1 MADASLLIEINA
13 KTGEASVAVKTLEA
27 MARAS
32 DGSIKSLERLSAAM
46 AKAEGYAAGFNQNLF
61 RNQLAL
67 EKVALATARRTEAEA
82 RGVIATEKAK
92 NAAAWAAAEL
102 ANLIAKTDRLVLGNN
117 KLSDSHEK
125 VAQTTK
131 NSKKDWT
138 DLFSSLLN
146 ARTGMDGLLGGML
159 RLGTGAYL
167 MVRGMQTLLNLVKA
181 VPEALLTAAG
191 SAEKTQ
197 IALVALTG
205 SVESGTLAYSQ
216 LLKLSRESGISG
228 DAAKDTIVRMRGFG
242 VATNELIPLMQKMT
256 IATRGDSDAMQ
267 RLGLVYGQVTQQG
280 RTFGDDLRQIY
291 NTGVPLAGA
300 IAKVLD
306 IPVSRLREA
315 GKEGKITAAV
325 LDEALTK
332 LTEQGSLLGN
342 AWEEGMN
349 SAISKTNQLKES
361 WSQLLATTGSGVLE
375 FYKPA
380 IEFTKK
386 ALNDLNDAM
395 QFEKFRT
402 NLREGLGLK
411 GIDIDS
417 ALRGGAAAQ
426 STAILN
432 SQAATGSSQ
441 IYASRM
447 ASDTINANQQLLEA
461 VQQNQKTADSLAAIA
476 ERQRLLGLGAATP
489 ALMADEAM
497 AAIRAREKELK
508 DPKQRLLEGLRDDKE
523 VAKAM
528 VEAITKLIDE
538 ETARAAAS
546 FAGAIVPKK
555 GIVGKGEGFTGVQDP
570 RLKPQFDLLNYY
582 TDIADATKGTK
593 PPKTPGE
600 LFNELL
606 LKYQQAIAGEFANL
620 ELDSA
625 YDDKMFEMYRTFID
639 SIEDLILSSGADDSV
654 RSWWEKAA
662 VAAAEN
668 LNAPMLGIPK
678 AVNPNPNIV
687 PPGRNPWELI
697 PALPE
702 GESWW
707 AEEEAQ
713 RLAEMYQAVEN
724 LKGALGDLTANAG
737 LDALFAM
744 GELFVNGAAGADDF
758 AAAIGNIGLSL
769 LKQLPQM
776 FLAAGLNILIN
787 DSKDARG
794 WGLIAMAAG
803 TSVVSGI
810 ASANADRGE
819 KAATSGSGVIANSL
833 GNIYGSSGLISAFA
847 SGGIV
852 SSPTLFNHAG
862 GFGVMGEKGPEAI
875 MPVTRTASGKL
886 GVSAVGGSTS
896 IVVID
901 QSTRVNGVSATTEET
916 TNSSGGKQIR
926 VVLRDTVRSMIANGE
941 LDTQLKTRGV
951 PGFGGV
957 RRS

>member
-1 MADASLLIEINA
+1 MADASLLIQVDA
-13 KTGEASVAVKTLEA
+13 DARKVKVLNDEL
-27 MARAS
+27 
-32 DGSIKSLERLSAAM
+32 DKLKGK
-46 AKAEGYAAGFNQNLF
+46 AAGTVAESVRLTNALTSAT
-61 RNQLAL
+61 LAAEKL
-67 EKVALATARRTEAEA
+67 KTSFMQTSLAEDKDAASKEKVKESATRAKIAEAELTNTLNKGKDA
-82 RGVIATEKAK
+82 AEKHTMVMQKMAGATEKA
-92 NAAAWAAAEL
+92 
-102 ANLIAKTDRLVLGNN
+102 
-117 KLSDSHEK
+117 
-125 VAQTTK
+125 AQTTK

-146 ARTGMDGLLGGML
+146 ARTGMDGLVGGML

-315 GKEGKITAAV
+315 GKEGRITAAV
-325 LDEALTK
+325 LDEALTE
-332 LTEQGSLLGN
+332 LTKQGSLLGN

-361 WSQLLATTGSGVLE
+361 WSQLLATTGSGILE

-380 IEFTKK
+380 IEFFKK
-386 ALNDLNDAM
+386 SVVDINDAM

-402 NLREGLGLK
+402 NLREGKGLM

-426 STAILN
+426 ASAILN
-432 SQAATGSSQ
+432 SQIPKTGVAQ
-441 IYASRM
+441 IGAER
-447 ASDTINANQQLLEA
+447 AVSDTINANQQLLEA
-461 VQQNQKTADSLAAIA
+461 IRQNQKTADGLAALA
-476 ERQRLLGLGAATP
+476 DRQRLLGLGAATP
-489 ALMADEAM
+489 QVMADEAM
-497 AAIRAREKELK
+497 AAIREREKELK
-508 DPKQRLLEGLRDDKE
+508 DPKQRLLEGLGDEKE

-528 VEAITKLIDE
+528 VTAIIKLIE
-538 ETARAAAS
+538 EEVARNPAS
-546 FAGAIVPKK
+546 FAGAVGPT
-555 GIVGKGEGFTGVQDP
+555 GVFGKGAGFTGVQDP
-570 RLKPQFDLLNYY
+570 RLKPQFDLLKFY
-582 TDIADATKGTK
+582 TDIADSTKGPK
-593 PPKTPGE
+593 PPKTPQQ
-600 LFNELL
+600 LFDELL
-606 LKYQQAIAGEFANL
+606 LKYQQTIAGEFATL
-620 ELDSA
+620 ELDPA
-625 YDDKMFEMYRTFID
+625 YDDKMFEAYETFIK
-639 SIEDLILSSGADDSV
+639 SIEDLILSAKPSASMA
-654 RSWWEKAA
+654 SWWQNTLAPQ
-662 VAAAEN
+662 AAEN

-678 AVNPNPNIV
+678 ATGPTLM

-707 AEEEAQ
+707 AEEEAT

-724 LKGALGDLTANAG
+724 LKGALGDLATNAG

-776 FLAAGLNILIN
+776 FLSAGLTILIN
-787 DSKDARG
+787 SMGKDARG
-794 WGLIAMAAG
+794 WGLIALAAG

-810 ASANADRGE
+810 ASANADRSE
-819 KAATSGSGVIANSL
+819 KAASGSGVTANAL